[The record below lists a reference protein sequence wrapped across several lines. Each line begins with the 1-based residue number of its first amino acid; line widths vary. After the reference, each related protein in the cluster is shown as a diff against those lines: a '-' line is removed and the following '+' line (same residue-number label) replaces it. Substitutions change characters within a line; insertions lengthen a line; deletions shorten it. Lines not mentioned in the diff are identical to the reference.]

1 MGVDRRWK
9 DRCVLLR
16 NRWRCIGCAPSIA
29 ELQVVWLS
37 QLSQLSQ
44 LSLSEEPVRRRDAY
58 FLRSYQV
65 GAGVREGNGDD
76 AKDPNPHAQPL
87 RAQRITHSV
96 VESYPADLA
105 RVGIMVLGVKVRG
118 LVRVWH
124 VSFLYFRAVR

>member
-1 MGVDRRWK
+1 MYSMGVDRRWK

-16 NRWRCIGCAPSIA
+16 NRWRCIGCAPPSIA

-44 LSLSEEPVRRRDAY
+44 LSLSEEPVRGRHTY

-65 GAGVREGNGDD
+65 GAGVHEGSGDD
-76 AKDPNPHAQPL
+76 AKDPNPLAHPL

-105 RVGIMVLGVKVRG
+105 QGLGSWLG
-118 LVRVWH
+118 
-124 VSFLYFRAVR
+124 YG

>member
-37 QLSQLSQ
+37 QLS
-44 LSLSEEPVRRRDAY
+44 LSEEPVRGRHAY

-105 RVGIMVLGVKVRG
+105 RVGIMVRVWLGVKVRG
-118 LVRVWH
+118 LVSVWH
-124 VSFLYFRAVR
+124 VGFVYFGAVW